1 MRAEIKAWWAQA
13 EADLQTADVNLKE
26 ERYYAAVF
34 FCQQAVEKALK
45 ALVLKRKRNP
55 QSPEMFGHSLIH
67 LAKVCGVPEQFH
79 SFLRDLTAEYV
90 NTHYP
95 SAAEEPP
102 EALYDETIAARTVAS
117 SREVLEWIEKRL

>member
-13 EADLQTADVNLKE
+13 EANLQTANVNLKE

-95 SAAEEPP
+95 STAEEPP